1 MSGEQ
6 KVVEE
11 AGQRAVYNEISSEDP
26 SAQSSANPSR
36 PSSATG
42 DRQRR
47 GRVRFNSTSHANDG
61 TNRRSN
67 IPALDDVEDVLA
79 TIPLGKE
86 VRTSAGHSRSGSSTG
101 LLKRTP
107 EIEKENPFADVFAAV
122 GSPVLKPRPN
132 LVSKRTTSYDGED
145 PIDGKEEK
153 TVSALAAQERAQR
166 IASLVGS
173 HSAPS
178 SRRNSADEDD
188 DDNDYARAGPS
199 RSYPVRID
207 DIPLVDMD
215 SKRAYDAV
223 GMDSDDDLEK
233 AMEKPKPSATTE
245 AHKLVRAHTQKQP
258 TKALKI
264 PAEPAPGLVSGQV
277 TPVEEHKHHE
287 DYVARPDQYRGGVLS
302 SLLKLYNNPNA
313 PGGHTRKYSDVSA
326 SPSHSGGMTPGSGEN
341 SGTVTPRTKHQKWY
355 KQQQHKSQS
364 QDTLVNLIEASSM
377 LGAHAAA
384 QGTITPKKTAP
395 VRPGAKR
402 THSGTFIGSAM
413 NKLSKPRLEDEI
425 RITIHIA
432 ETLSR
437 QKYLLRLC
445 RALMSYGAPTHRL
458 EEYMKMSSRVLE
470 IDAQFLYIPGCMI
483 VSFDDSSTHT
493 TEVKL
498 VRSAQG
504 VDLGKLKDVHE
515 IYKEVVHDVIGV
527 EEATQRLETI
537 IANKQRNNA
546 WILVFV
552 YGLASAC
559 VAPFGKSSKKSCAMV

>member
-6 KVVEE
+6 KVAEE
-11 AGQRAVYNEISSEDP
+11 ASQRGIFSEVSSEDP

-36 PSSATG
+36 PSSAGG

-67 IPALDDVEDVLA
+67 IPALDDVEDVLSH
-79 TIPLGKE
+79 IPLGRE
-86 VRTSAGHSRSGSSTG
+86 FRPSPAHSRTGSSTG

-107 EIEKENPFADVFAAV
+107 DIEKENPFGDAFAAT
-122 GSPVLKPRPN
+122 GSPVLKPRPS

-145 PIDGKEEK
+145 TIDGREEK
-153 TVSALAAQERAQR
+153 TFSALAAQERAQR

-178 SRRNSADEDD
+178 SRRNSADEDED
-188 DDNDYARAGPS
+188 GIDYARAGSSS
-199 RSYPVRID
+199 RFPVRID

-233 AMEKPKPSATTE
+233 GLRKPKQSATTE

-287 DYVARPDQYRGGVLS
+287 DYVARPEQYRGGVLS

-313 PGGHTRKYSDVSA
+313 PAGHSRKYSDVSA
-326 SPSHSGGMTPGSGEN
+326 SPSNSGGITPGSAEH
-341 SGTVTPRTKHQKWY
+341 SGTTTPRTKNQKWY
-355 KQQQHKSQS
+355 KQQHKSQS
-364 QDTLVNLIEASSM
+364 QETLVNLIEASAM
-377 LGAHAAA
+377 LGAHAAS
-384 QGTITPKKTAP
+384 QGTVTPKKSGP
-395 VRPGAKR
+395 VRPGKLR
-402 THSGTFIGSAM
+402 TQSGTFIGSAM
-413 NKLSKPRLEDEI
+413 HKLSKPRLEDEI

-437 QKYLLRLC
+437 QKYLLKLC
-445 RALMSYGAPTHRL
+445 RALMSYGL
-458 EEYMKMSSRVLE
+458 VISLFV
-470 IDAQFLYIPGCMI
+470 GC
-483 VSFDDSSTHT
+483 
-493 TEVKL
+493 
-498 VRSAQG
+498 A
-504 VDLGKLKDVHE
+504 
-515 IYKEVVHDVIGV
+515 
-527 EEATQRLETI
+527 A
-537 IANKQRNNA
+537 A
-546 WILVFV
+546 
-552 YGLASAC
+552 
-559 VAPFGKSSKKSCAMV
+559 